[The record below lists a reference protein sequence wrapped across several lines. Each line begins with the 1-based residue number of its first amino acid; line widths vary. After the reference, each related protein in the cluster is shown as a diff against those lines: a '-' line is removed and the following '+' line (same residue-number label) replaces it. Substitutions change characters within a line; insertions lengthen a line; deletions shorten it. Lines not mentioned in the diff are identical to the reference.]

1 MGKGQRVAKSS
12 TFWVEHHCLRTCI
25 QCFLT
30 PWNVSW
36 YCWFSFA
43 HPTGQ
48 DIYIYKTAVKPSYPN
63 QTIVSGPHL
72 VENPSFLS
80 WFMFCNDINNFQTPV
95 WSLKPQAI
103 ARWDLF
109 GMSLELHAP
118 SDSGTTCSTQLG
130 VDVLREATRMIWKH
144 FSTHWLQKESRCL
157 SSSNIV
163 SNYLQHPNLEH
174 AAHTKITVTII
185 SQIGCVW
192 KLATR
197 KLHLNKSRSL
207 S

>member
-1 MGKGQRVAKSS
+1 MGKGQRVARSS
-12 TFWVEHHCLRTCI
+12 TFWVEHRCLRTCI

-36 YCWFSFA
+36 YFWISFA

-48 DIYIYKTAVKPSYPN
+48 EIYIYITAVKPSYPN

-72 VENPSFLS
+72 MENPSFLS

-95 WSLKPQAI
+95 WSLKPQPI

-130 VDVLREATRMIWKH
+130 VDLLREATRIDSKKKAGVCRVRTSY
-144 FSTHWLQKESRCL
+144 F
-157 SSSNIV
+157 
-163 SNYLQHPNLEH
+163 NYLQHPNLEH
-174 AAHTKITVTII
+174 AAHTKITVIII

-192 KLATR
+192 KLATP